1 MIADEMTDSVSNL
14 MSNNQF
20 NPRPMMV
27 NLFNNQQRQGRARR
41 LLAWITHRSSKLKTL
56 CKCAVQLGL
65 NGHYLGTRTVAIDAI
80 KGSESRV
87 EDFDTSFHP
96 LNGRSMHRWVN
107 VAVARKSGVAL
118 PPVELIKVGEEYY
131 VRDGHHRVSVA
142 QAFGENFIDAIVYE
156 W

>member
-1 MIADEMTDSVSNL
+1 MFADETIENISNL
-14 MSNNQF
+14 MSNSQF

-27 NLFNNQQRQGRARR
+27 TLFNREQRQGRTQR
-41 LLAWITHRSSKLKTL
+41 LLAWIMRRSNSLKTL
-56 CKCAVQLGL
+56 CQCAMDSL
-65 NGHYLGTRTVAIDAI
+65 NGHYLGTRSVAIDEI
-80 KGSESRV
+80 KGSESKA

-96 LNGRSMHRWVN
+96 LNGRSMNRWVN

-118 PPVELIKVGEEYY
+118 PPVELIKIGEDYY

-142 QAFGENFIDAIVYE
+142 QAFGENFIDADVYE